1 MQDVRKQKG
10 RMEEGQI
17 SEGLVRKDGDS
28 SVGKR
33 DLPKANLYGNKIEK
47 V

>member
-1 MQDVRKQKG
+1 M
-10 RMEEGQI
+10 
-17 SEGLVRKDGDS
+17 RKDGDS
-28 SVGKR
+28 PIGKR

>member
-1 MQDVRKQKG
+1 LEYKYNIETKKTM
-10 RMEEGQI
+10 
-17 SEGLVRKDGDS
+17 RKDGDS
-28 SVGKR
+28 PIGKR